1 MNKHI
6 TLIPNLCNIKSTGRA
21 TKQQG
26 SSEGKNKRGKMSKN
40 SKAIQK
46 ESKNQKSGTAQNS
59 KTLSFRAMTMKM
71 LQLSN
76 MI

>member
-26 SSEGKNKRGKMSKN
+26 SSEGKNKKGKMSRN

-46 ESKNQKSGTAQNS
+46 ESKN
-59 KTLSFRAMTMKM
+59 
-71 LQLSN
+71 
-76 MI
+76 